1 MPGWRAECRG
11 RKRAGRARSL
21 AAPLAVLLTLAGCK
35 PQNRYVP
42 PPPPQVGVATPEQ
55 RAITRY
61 VFGTGNLSAVNQ
73 VDLFARVQGILQEI
87 DYKDGALAKKGETLF
102 VVEPA
107 PYQAQ
112 LQQAQADQAG
122 KEAQVKQ
129 NDAEYNRQLQ
139 LGAKDFASRS
149 AVDTALA
156 NRDAA
161 RAAAA
166 SAQAAT
172 AQAAITYSYTRVTA
186 PFNGVVSAHLADVG
200 ELVTGSPP
208 TKLATI
214 TQMDPIWVTFTLSE
228 QDVLRVRESLRR
240 RGVTVVDL
248 SKVPVEIGLQ
258 DETGYPHRGAL
269 DYVSP
274 GLDPATGTITVRG
287 IFANADRALLP
298 GYFVRVR
305 VPVEAGATALLVPE
319 TAIGADQLGRTVLVV
334 DARNEV
340 QLRHV
345 QVGDAEGGM
354 REITAGLQPG
364 EHVVVDGLQ
373 RAAPGQKVAPVQ
385 RTAAAR

>member
-1 MPGWRAECRG
+1 MPGPGIAGQGRG
-11 RKRAGRARSL
+11 RAGRSCRIAV
-21 AAPLAVLLTLAGCK
+21 PLVVLIALTGCK

-42 PPPPQVGVATPEQ
+42 PPPPQVGVATPAQ
-55 RAITRY
+55 REITRY
-61 VFGTGNLSAVNQ
+61 VYGTGNLSAVNQ
-73 VDLFARVQGILQEI
+73 VDLFARVQGFVQEI
-87 DYKDGALAKKGETLF
+87 DYQDGAMAQKGQTLF
-102 VVEPA
+102 VIEPA

-129 NDAEYNRQLQ
+129 TDAEYIRQSQ
-139 LGAKDFASRS
+139 LGKKDFASRS

-166 SAQAAT
+166 AAKAAT
-172 AQAAITYSYTRVTA
+172 AQAAITYSYTRVIA
-186 PFNGVVSAHLADVG
+186 PFTGLVSAHLADVG
-200 ELVTGSPP
+200 GLVTGSPP

-228 QDVLRVRESLRR
+228 QDVLRVRESMRR
-240 RGVTVVDL
+240 RGVKLVDIG
-248 SKVPVEIGLQ
+248 KVPVEIGLQ
-258 DETGYPHRGAL
+258 DESGYPHQGVL
-269 DYVSP
+269 DYVAP

-287 IFANADRALLP
+287 IFANANRDLLP

-305 VPVEAGATALLVPE
+305 VPVETGVAAMLVPE

-334 DARNEV
+334 DAHDEV

-345 QVGDAEGGM
+345 QVGETSGGM
-354 REITAGLQPG
+354 REITAGLKPG
-364 EHVVVDGLQ
+364 ERVVVEGLQ
-373 RAAPGQKVAPVQ
+373 RAVPGQKVAPVQ
-385 RTAAAR
+385 QTAAR